1 MTTSFQH
8 VAILGTGLV
17 GGSLAL
23 ALKGLR
29 TPPRIVGF
37 DLNADSRRGAQQLK
51 TAAGGRVF
59 DGMFGNL
66 ADAVQGANLVVLA
79 TPVRAMELLLREL
92 ALLAAPG
99 TLITDTG
106 GSKQQV
112 LSWAETLLPATLP
125 FVGGSPLIFKVESGP
140 YDADAKL
147 FDRSLYCLCPLARTP
162 NDAVEGL
169 VKLVE
174 ALRAIPHF
182 LDASEHDG
190 LMAAVAALPQ
200 LTAAAVVNSTVGS
213 RIWREA
219 ATMAGGAFATATH
232 LAQVDSAV
240 LADVCLTNREAL
252 AWQLDQ
258 LITELHGLKDT
269 IMAGDESLGSQL
281 DRAQQRHRDWLNGR
295 ATAGDEDRP
304 PIDTTGLKAENM
316 FFPSRLT
323 GLFRGRGKSTDG

>member
-1 MTTSFQH
+1 MTSSFQH
-8 VAILGTGLV
+8 AAILGTGLV

-23 ALKGLR
+23 ALKELR
-29 TPPRIVGF
+29 TPPRVLGF

-51 TAAGGRVF
+51 TTAGIRAF
-59 DGMFGNL
+59 DGMVGNL
-66 ADAVQGANLVVLA
+66 TEAVQGADLVVLA

-106 GSKQQV
+106 GTKQQV
-112 LSWAETLLPATLP
+112 LSWAEAVLPETLP
-125 FVGGSPLIFKVESGP
+125 FVGGSPLVFKVESGP
-140 YDADAKL
+140 LEVDAKL

-162 NDAVEGL
+162 QNAVEAL

-174 ALRAIPHF
+174 ALGAIPHF

-190 LMAAVAALPQ
+190 LMAAVSTLPQ

-219 ATMAGGAFATATH
+219 ATMAGGAFATAAH
-232 LAQVDSAV
+232 LAQADSDV

-258 LITELHGLKDT
+258 MIEELRGLKDV
-269 IMAGDESLGSQL
+269 IVAGDESLRGQL
-281 DRAQQRHRDWLNGR
+281 DRARQRHREWLNGR
-295 ATAGDEDRP
+295 ATVGDEERP
-304 PIDTTGLKAENM
+304 PVDTTGLKAENM
-316 FFPSRLT
+316 FLPSKLT
-323 GLFRGRGKSTDG
+323 GLFRGRGKSTDA